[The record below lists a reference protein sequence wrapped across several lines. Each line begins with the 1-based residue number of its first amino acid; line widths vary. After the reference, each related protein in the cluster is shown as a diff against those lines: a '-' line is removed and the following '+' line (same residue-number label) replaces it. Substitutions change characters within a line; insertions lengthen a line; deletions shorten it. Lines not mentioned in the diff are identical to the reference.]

1 MNTPKALSKLTKE
14 VSAYC
19 FTGTDQV
26 ILYAGYADG
35 LILMREITKMSEEKK
50 GQHPIKPLIGHLNKI
65 NQMVFVKDTLFS
77 ASQDCTLREWNVK
90 DEICTRIFKF

>member
-1 MNTPKALSKLTKE
+1 LNTPKALSKLTKE

-65 NQMVFVKDTLFS
+65 NQMLFVKDTLFS

-90 DEICTRIFKF
+90 DEICARIFKF